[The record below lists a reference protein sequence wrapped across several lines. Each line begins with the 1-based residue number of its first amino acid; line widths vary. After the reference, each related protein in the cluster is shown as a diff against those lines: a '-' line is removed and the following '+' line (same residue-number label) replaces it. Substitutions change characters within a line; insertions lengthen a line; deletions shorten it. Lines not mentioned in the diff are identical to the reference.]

1 MPQIV
6 VREGVLLKIRARTG
20 IKTGQIIMDLSDLVQ
35 INGRGDFLCKIKDLI
50 ERVAVHASLKDM
62 S

>member
-6 VREGVLLKIRARTG
+6 VREGVLLKIRVRTG
-20 IKTGQIIMDLSDLVQ
+20 IKTAQIIMDLSDLVQ
-35 INGRGDFLCKIKDLI
+35 INGRGDCLCKIKDLI
-50 ERVAVHASLKDM
+50 ERVAVQASLKDM